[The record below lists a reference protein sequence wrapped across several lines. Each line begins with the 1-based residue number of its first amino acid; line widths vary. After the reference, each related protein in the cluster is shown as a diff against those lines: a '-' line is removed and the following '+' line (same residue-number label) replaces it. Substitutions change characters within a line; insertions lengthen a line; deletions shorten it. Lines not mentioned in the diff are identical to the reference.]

1 MAERNN
7 VNPNN
12 STMTVM
18 PDKVF
23 VIDVTGVSKRKIS
36 EANAETGQSV
46 QCDQV
51 FLCPCIWDLKMRQWR
66 EKSAW

>member
-1 MAERNN
+1 MAGKNN
-7 VNPNN
+7 VKSNN

-36 EANAETGQSV
+36 EVFAVSRQSV
-46 QCDQV
+46 QLDQV
-51 FLCPCIWDLKMRQWR
+51 FLCLCFWYLKMQQG
-66 EKSAW
+66 

>member
-1 MAERNN
+1 MAGRNN
-7 VNPNN
+7 VNPNT

-18 PDKVF
+18 LDKVF
-23 VIDVTGVSKRKIS
+23 YIDVTGVSKRKIS
-36 EANAETGQSV
+36 KAYAECGQSV

-66 EKSAW
+66 IKSAW